1 MAKRI
6 EDLRGSDNPSET
18 KVVMSMKDFMNQC
31 TACGGNWGG
40 MLLTGI
46 KRVFPDNYEEVEK
59 KYNSMDFADR
69 GVHAFAFLCEWLHAH
84 GIYDED

>member
-40 MLLTGI
+40 KIG
-46 KRVFPDNYEEVEK
+46 R
-59 KYNSMDFADR
+59 
-69 GVHAFAFLCEWLHAH
+69 AH
-84 GIYDED
+84 V